1 MPKKK
6 SNEPWLHQAS
16 GFWCKKVRGK
26 LLYLDRD
33 YTAAKKKL
41 TKLLREQRAG
51 KSASSEWLD
60 VPLPQLCDEFLED
73 IQARRSEATYTGYRN
88 RLTRALRSLD
98 LQPRVGEVTKWH
110 LSKIDRALTGAGK
123 YSPTTIRDTIA
134 TLQTVFNWACKNEL
148 LEDNPIRDYEK
159 PAARER
165 TRIVTPEEFQSLLRG
180 ADVRFRRILLCL
192 RLTGCRPKEV
202 RTLIWEWV
210 DLESGLWILPD
221 HKTITQQR
229 NPRPRIVPLPVP
241 ILNLCERL
249 MSASVKPDDHVFLNA
264 QGQPYSKDYFCRKF
278 ARLRRKVGIQTK
290 AGEALVL
297 YSNRHTFGTN
307 AAGKVTDIELAEV
320 MGHTDT
326 RTTRRYV
333 HLNHD
338 RLRDIQRRIQDQS

>member
-6 SNEPWLHQAS
+6 ANEPWLHQAS

-26 LLYLDRD
+26 LHYLDRD
-33 YTAAKKKL
+33 YTSARKKL
-41 TKLLREQRAG
+41 TKLLREQQAG
-51 KSASSEWLD
+51 KPASSDWLD
-60 VPLPQLCDEFLED
+60 VSLAHLCDEFLED

-98 LQPRVGEVTKWH
+98 AQPRVGEVTKWH
-110 LSKIDRALTGAGK
+110 LSKIDRALTGSGK

-134 TLQTVFNWACKNEL
+134 TLQTVFSWACKNEL
-148 LEDNPIRDYEK
+148 LENNPIRDYEK

-180 ADVRFRRILLCL
+180 ADVRFRRVLLAL

-229 NPRPRIVPLPVP
+229 NPRPRIVPLPGP
-241 ILNLCERL
+241 ILKLCGHLKDESQL
-249 MSASVKPDDHVFLNA
+249 AQDHVFLNS
-264 QGQPYSKDYFCRKF
+264 QGRPYSKDCFCRKF
-278 ARLRRKVGIQTK
+278 DRLRRRVGIQKK
-290 AGEALVL
+290 AGESLVL

-326 RTTRRYV
+326 RTTRRYI

>member
-26 LLYLDRD
+26 LHYLDQD

-41 TKLLREQRAG
+41 TKILREQQAG

-60 VPLPQLCDEFLED
+60 ASLAQLCDEFLDD
-73 IQARRSEATYTGYRN
+73 IQARKTEATYTGYRS

-98 LQPRVGEVTKWH
+98 VQPRVSEVTKRH
-110 LSKIDRALTGAGK
+110 LSKIDRVLNSSGK

-134 TLQTVFNWACKNEL
+134 TLQTVFSWACRNEYL
-148 LEDNPIRDYEK
+148 TDNPIRDYEK

-165 TRIVTPEEFQSLLRG
+165 TRIVTPNEFQSLLRG
-180 ADVRFRRILLCL
+180 ADVRFRRVLLAL

-210 DLESGLWILPD
+210 DLDSGLWILPD

-229 NPRPRIVPLPVP
+229 NPRPRIIPLPAP
-241 ILNLCERL
+241 ILRLCERL
-249 MSASVKPDDHVFLNA
+249 NAEPQTPDDHVFLNT
-264 QGQPYSKDYFCRKF
+264 QGKPYSKDCFCRKF
-278 ARLRRKVGIQTK
+278 ARLRRKVGIRTK
-290 AGEALVL
+290 AGESLVL

>member
-26 LLYLDRD
+26 LHYLDRD
-33 YTAAKKKL
+33 YCTAKKKL
-41 TKLLREQRAG
+41 TKLLRELQAG
-51 KSASSEWLD
+51 KPSRSDWLD
-60 VPLPQLCDEFLED
+60 VPLPNLCDEFLD
-73 IQARRSEATYTGYRN
+73 DVKARKAESTFVGYRN

-98 LQPRVGEVTKWH
+98 VQPRVGEVTKWH

-134 TLQTVFNWACKNEL
+134 TLQTVFSWACKNEL

-165 TRIVTPEEFQSLLRG
+165 TRIVTPNEFQSLLRG
-180 ADVRFRRILLCL
+180 ADVRFRQVLLAL

-210 DLESGLWILPD
+210 DLDSGLWILPD

-229 NPRPRIVPLPVP
+229 NPRPRIIPLPGP
-241 ILNLCERL
+241 ILRLCEHL
-249 MSASVKPDDHVFLNA
+249 QDTSQSPEHHVFLNSH
-264 QGQPYSKDYFCRKF
+264 GKPYSKDCFCRKF
-278 ARLRRKVGIQTK
+278 DRLRTKVGIKRK
-290 AGEALVL
+290 AGESLVL

-338 RLRDIQRRIQDQS
+338 RLRDIQRRIQDQP